1 MTAAMYS
8 QCAME
13 LNQMGW
19 NDALEECLQP
29 FAQAGLE
36 AARVAVEHR
45 GAYDV
50 YSAHGELTGEV
61 SGKFRHEALSPSDFP
76 AVGDWVAAQTFP
88 HEGKAV
94 IHAVLPRRTK
104 FSRTAAGEGG
114 EQILA
119 TNIDDAFIVAALDGE
134 LNLRRLER
142 YLTLAW
148 ESGAEPTVVLT
159 KADLCQDSDA
169 SIRQAQSVVG
179 GVPVHAVSGL
189 TGQGMA
195 ELAACLVPART
206 VALLGPSGVGKS
218 TLINYW
224 CGEER
229 QKVQAVRAADGKGRH
244 TTTQRQLILLPSG
257 ALIIDTPGLR
267 ELQLWEGAQG
277 MDQTFAD
284 IETLAARCRFTDCQ
298 HEAEPDCAVREA
310 IESGELDA
318 ARLES
323 HAKLKRELQYF
334 ERKHDKRAQAEE
346 RRRIKSMTRGLRA
359 FYREP

>member
-1 MTAAMYS
+1 
-8 QCAME
+8 ME

-19 NDALEECLQP
+19 NDSLEECLQP

-36 AARVAVEHR
+36 AARIAVEHR
-45 GAYDV
+45 GGYCI
-50 YSAHGELTGEV
+50 YSAHGELMAEV
-61 SGKFRHEALSPSDFP
+61 SGKFRHEAVCPSDFP
-76 AVGDWVAAQTFP
+76 AVGDWVAVQP
-88 HEGKAV
+88 LPQEGKAV

-119 TNIDDAFIVAALDGE
+119 ANMDEVFIVAALDGE

-148 ESGAEPTVVLT
+148 ESGAGPTVVLT
-159 KADLCQDSDA
+159 KADLCPDTDA
-169 SIRQAQSVVG
+169 CIRQAQSVVG
-179 GVPVHAVSGL
+179 GVPVHAVSSV
-189 TGQGMA
+189 TGQGM
-195 ELAACLVPART
+195 EKLAACLVRART

-229 QKVQAVRAADGKGRH
+229 LKVQAVREADRKGRH

-257 ALIIDTPGLR
+257 ALIIDTPGMR

-284 IETLAARCRFTDCQ
+284 IETLATRCRFADCQ

-310 IESGELDA
+310 VESGELDA

-323 HAKLKRELQYF
+323 HHKLKRELQYF
-334 ERKHDKRAQAEE
+334 ERKHDKRAQAVE

-359 FYREP
+359 FYRE